1 VRTWAGCSAWTIRT
15 RGLTGSSSG
24 CPDRPFDEG
33 GRAGAVP
40 LGERR
45 GGRVEPAADRLAER
59 AAGTPDRLGQRLQP
73 VDAVLPVAY
82 PFDRHVG
89 HGRGS

>member
-1 VRTWAGCSAWTIRT
+1 V
-15 RGLTGSSSG
+15 
-24 CPDRPFDEG
+24 
-33 GRAGAVP
+33 GAVP